1 MPVQI
6 NEVIIK
12 ISVDAD
18 PAGAA
23 APAASAG
30 APDAGNDDAAI
41 AALVLQ
47 IIKEK
52 MKDNGC
58 AIRSKAAF

>member
-6 NEVIIK
+6 NEVIIRAV
-12 ISVDAD
+12 VDGNNTS
-18 PAGAA
+18 AGLNA
-23 APAASAG
+23 APVNQVNTGTASG
-30 APDAGNDDAAI
+30 PEI

-52 MKDNGC
+52 NE
-58 AIRSKAAF
+58 R

>member
-18 PAGAA
+18 ASGTAVPE
-23 APAASAG
+23 ASAAHTG
-30 APDAGNDDAAI
+30 SGSDDAAI

-52 MKDNGC
+52 NE
-58 AIRSKAAF
+58 R

>member
-6 NEVIIK
+6 NEVVIK

-18 PAGAA
+18 PAGAP

-30 APDAGNDDAAI
+30 LSDTGNDDAAI

-52 MKDNGC
+52 NE
-58 AIRSKAAF
+58 R

>member
-12 ISVDAD
+12 ISVDANA
-18 PAGAA
+18 AGAA
-23 APAASAG
+23 APEASAAYADSG
-30 APDAGNDDAAI
+30 SDDAVI

-52 MKDNGC
+52 NE
-58 AIRSKAAF
+58 R